1 MLHQI
6 KKKTRS
12 TNVHTFYTVFREYQT
27 KVWTN
32 QIKADCFRM
41 QIYLNDFFFPGDFMS
56 SMNLISITM
65 MLYSSF
71 LSSVDTVNVRQIT

>member
-1 MLHQI
+1 MLHQV

-32 QIKADCFRM
+32 QIKADCFRR
-41 QIYLNDFFFPGDFMS
+41 QIYLNDFFFPGDFM
-56 SMNLISITM
+56 
-65 MLYSSF
+65 
-71 LSSVDTVNVRQIT
+71 